1 MADAIEITNLEIEV
15 TADTKDTDAQLKKLT
30 GLVERLVNV
39 VEGVTPAA
47 KQAGTE
53 TEDAGKK
60 AGKGA
65 KGFAKFGESI
75 LRIAKYRVIRSV
87 LRAITNAFKEGLG
100 NAYQYSKLTGGEFA
114 NSMDRAASSVQ
125 YFKNALGAAL
135 VPVIN
140 ALMPLFEAFIDYVAE
155 LGNGIAV
162 FFARIAGQKS
172 VMVATKNW
180 KEYAKAA
187 NDAKNAVLGFDE
199 LNIISGGNV
208 MGEDYA
214 DMFEYLDLSTE
225 KAEELEDQ
233 ALSAAVAIEG
243 LAGAAAVVGSHP
255 LAAGIIALVTALTA
269 LALSSKGVVGGF
281 KSLKET
287 ADNAF
292 SGFIDKIAEK
302 NPDLKNFLEIVKGL
316 ATFLGDIVELN
327 LDGIVK
333 LFGHFGDAVAKL
345 FRGDWSGAGKSVLDM
360 LVDLINAF
368 VDANNA
374 VVRLHNTL
382 DNTFN
387 GGKNQYDYAK
397 HLDYDWK
404 FVEDKVAAAAEYAEA
419 TGRVRIGE
427 DVSPAAYKGIYGT
440 MPWAEDAT
448 MEHRAKY
455 QFDWANY
462 NAGMTQGAIPMYTSP
477 TGSDAVNI
485 NLTVELDGRQI
496 ESSVKNVEYT
506 NGAKIASHTH

>member
-1 MADAIEITNLEIEV
+1 MAESVEITNLEIEV
-15 TADTKDTDAQLKKLT
+15 TAETKDIDAKLNKVIAT
-30 GLVERLVNV
+30 LERVAGAF
-39 VEGVTPAA
+39 EGVKPAA
-47 KQAGTE
+47 K
-53 TEDAGKK
+53 DAGDESEK
-60 AGKGA
+60 AGDKAAKGA
-65 KGFAKFGESI
+65 KGFGKFGQSI

-114 NSMDRAASSVQ
+114 NAMDRAATSIQ

-135 VPVIN
+135 VPAIT
-140 ALMPLFEAFIDYVAE
+140 ALMPLFEALIDYVAE

-162 FFARIAGQKS
+162 FFARITGQKS

-187 NDAKNAVLGFDE
+187 NEAKNAVLGFDE

-225 KAEELEDQ
+225 KAGELEDQ
-233 ALSAAVAIEG
+233 ALSAAVAIGG
-243 LAGAAAVVGSHP
+243 LAGAASLINVHP
-255 LAAGIIALVTALTA
+255 LAAAFVALVSALSA

-327 LDGIVK
+327 LNGIVK
-333 LFGHFGDAVAKL
+333 LFGHLGDAVAKL
-345 FRGDWSGAGKSVLDM
+345 FRGDWEGAGKSVLDM

-387 GGKNQYDYAK
+387 GGQNQYGYAK

-404 FVEDKVAAAAEYAEA
+404 FVEDKVAAAAELAEA
-419 TGRVRIGE
+419 TSKVRIGE
-427 DVSPAAYKGIYGT
+427 EVSPAAYRGVYGT

-448 MEHRAKY
+448 MEHRAKD

-462 NAGMTQGAIPMYTSP
+462 NAAMTQGAIPTYTTP
-477 TGSDAVNI
+477 TGSDAINI

-496 ESSVKNVEYT
+496 ASSIENVEYT
-506 NGAKIASHTH
+506 NGAKITSHHG